1 MQNRKIIHCHIPN
14 FTFLHLI
21 VSMNQHVTHGN
32 DDSPGCFGMGS
43 CKFLGQH
50 ICRFSDHFNVLDN
63 SIIQYL
69 VLAKI
74 GVSLI
79 FQEPRYAA
87 YGFRDMLKTID
98 IPNALSHISGFYHV
112 RQTVLRNP

>member
-32 DDSPGCFGMGS
+32 DDS
-43 CKFLGQH
+43 
-50 ICRFSDHFNVLDN
+50 
-63 SIIQYL
+63 YL
-69 VLAKI
+69 VLAEI